1 MLAGSSE
8 MPEDAAQRL
17 SHLESMLDDLTGLG
31 ELRGQIDEHS
41 ERLAEMFTRKAS
53 KVTRKPL
60 LSTTRHVNTSRH
72 FATFDDGIVR
82 C

>member
-1 MLAGSSE
+1 

-53 KVTRKPL
+53 KVTRTPL
-60 LSTTRHVNTSRH
+60 LDTRHVNLSFTRQRHCSRLM
-72 FATFDDGIVR
+72 ACG
-82 C
+82 